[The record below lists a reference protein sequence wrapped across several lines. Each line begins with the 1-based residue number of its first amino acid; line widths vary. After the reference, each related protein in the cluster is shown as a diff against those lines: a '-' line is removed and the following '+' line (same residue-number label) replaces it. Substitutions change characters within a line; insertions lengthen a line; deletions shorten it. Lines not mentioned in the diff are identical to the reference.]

1 MHGLYCVR
9 CHCKTINVLFTHT
22 CSKLQ
27 AWKRSCFCSR
37 CVDRSMVVRIK
48 IQWEVCW
55 ATKAMFNPR
64 RRWPLAVL
72 FWSLWTHDANTV
84 LVWRLSS
91 HCVSPDPPWATH
103 GIDVTLVT
111 TGDEQPPPCPSLF
124 PSVSG
129 EEPDVKGD
137 YSVTDVFNPTCRPL
151 RDTWARPRRKSQNSV
166 RPPCSSYS
174 RERIGTSHEGLLWAD
189 KIIMWK
195 DPTWE
200 PLGAA

>member
-1 MHGLYCVR
+1 
-9 CHCKTINVLFTHT
+9 
-22 CSKLQ
+22 
-27 AWKRSCFCSR
+27 
-37 CVDRSMVVRIK
+37 
-48 IQWEVCW
+48 
-55 ATKAMFNPR
+55 MFNPR

-72 FWSLWTHDANTV
+72 FWSLWTHSANTV

-111 TGDEQPPPCPSLF
+111 TGGEQPPPCPSLF

-137 YSVTDVFNPTCRPL
+137 YSVTFVFNPTCRPL
-151 RDTWARPRRKSQNSV
+151 WDTWARPRRKSQNSV

-174 RERIGTSHEGLLWAD
+174 RERIGTSHEGLFWAD

-195 DPTWE
+195 DPTRE
-200 PLGAA
+200 PLGAAIIMPLAFCTEQNTFLGKNVLLASWVGNCFWTQSGLVTGPWLSHF